1 MEIQNIISTILLS
14 ILGSSVITAMI
25 NVIGRKKLDSAT
37 ITDLLIKNAEA
48 DIREIR
54 EENKELKQ
62 RICTMEEKLKTMKT
76 DLDEREVLVKIGE
89 KENAALKKKVDQLI
103 LELSDKNKQI
113 EEMEVRIKELET
125 KLGEI
130 KRPLSIYDQG
140 RKQGV

>member
-25 NVIGRKKLDSAT
+25 NVIGRKKVDSAT

-54 EENKELKQ
+54 EENKDLKQ
-62 RICTMEEKLKTMKT
+62 RICTMEEKLKNMKT
-76 DLDEREVLVKIGE
+76 DLDEREVLVKIAE

-113 EEMEVRIKELET
+113 AEMEARIKELET

-130 KRPLSIYDQG
+130 KR
-140 RKQGV
+140 GV